1 MRVEAVL
8 FDFDGTL
15 TRPDSLDFLSFRKS
29 IGCPADQFILEFI
42 QETLPEP
49 EKRRAL
55 DRLDQFEFEAASRS
69 EPNQGAEDLIL
80 YLRAQNI
87 PLGIISRNSRRSIQ
101 RALQNFKQI
110 EESHF
115 EVSISRDDEVE
126 LKPSPEGVL
135 LAAKKMDVR
144 VDQMLLVGDFI
155 LDIAAG
161 KRAGSPTV
169 LLTNGG
175 SEAATHN
182 SSPDYVIEQLS
193 ELKDM
198 VRYLRPLPAGKL
210 PNDFLDRFLQEH
222 SLDDPTLLVAP
233 GMGEDTAA
241 VMPPPNED
249 VIVLKSD
256 PITFAED
263 RLGYYTL
270 AVNANDIATSG
281 ATPRW
286 LLTTLLFPV
295 GSTAAQIHALIRE
308 LQQASREFGITLC
321 GGHTE
326 ITEAVSKPIAVGQM
340 VGTVEKARLIEKR
353 RMAKGDQIIL
363 TKGVAVEGTSILARE
378 CPQELRALGMIQ
390 SEIRRCQE
398 FLFDPGISILA
409 EARIAAPSASAMHDV
424 TEGGLAT
431 ALQELSAAGGNR
443 LRVDVGQIPVFKETQ
458 RICRLLGIHSFG
470 LIGSGSL
477 LLTCSAG
484 SSEPLLESMREAG
497 ISAVAIGEVME
508 EGAGVEAVDGSGGL
522 VEWPDFEADELGRA
536 FERIRVLS
544 AGL

>member
-15 TRPDSLDFLSFRKS
+15 TRPHSLDFLSFRKS

-42 QETLPEP
+42 EETLSPP

-55 DRLDQFEFEAASRS
+55 DQLDQFEFEAASRS
-69 EPNQGAEDLIL
+69 EPNPGAEDLIL
-80 YLRAQNI
+80 YLRTLDI

-101 RALQNFKQI
+101 RALQNFERIK
-110 EESHF
+110 ESHF
-115 EVSISRDDEVE
+115 EISISRDEEVE
-126 LKPSPEGVL
+126 PKPSPAGVL
-135 LAAKKMDVR
+135 LAAEKMEVR
-144 VDQMLLVGDFI
+144 VDQMLVVGDFI
-155 LDIAAG
+155 LDIDAG
-161 KRAGSPTV
+161 KRAGAPTV

-175 SEAATHN
+175 DGGASNRSA
-182 SSPDYVIEQLS
+182 PDHVIHQLS
-193 ELKDM
+193 ELKDL
-198 VRYLRPLPAGKL
+198 VRYRRPLPAGKL

-222 SLDDPTLLVAP
+222 PLDDPTLLVAP

-241 VMPPPNED
+241 VLPPENEK

-256 PITFAED
+256 PITFAQD

-270 AVNANDIATSG
+270 AINANDIATSG

-295 GSTAAQIHALIRE
+295 GSTAAEIHTLIRE
-308 LQQASREFGITLC
+308 LQQVSREFRITLC

-326 ITEAVSKPIAVGQM
+326 ITEAVNKPIAVGQM
-340 VGTVEKARLIEKR
+340 VGTVEKEGLIDKR
-353 RMAKGDQIIL
+353 RMAKGDRILL

-378 CPQELRALGMIQ
+378 CDEELMALGMTQ

-409 EARIAAPSASAMHDV
+409 EAKIAAPGASAMHDV

-443 LRVDVGQIPVFKETQ
+443 LRVEVDQIPVFKETQ
-458 RICRLLGIHSFG
+458 RICGLLDIHPFG

-477 LLTCSAG
+477 LLTCSPG
-484 SSEPLLESMREAG
+484 SSDALLEDIGETG
-497 ISAVAIGEVME
+497 ISAAVIGEVLE
-508 EGAGVEAVDGSGGL
+508 EGAGVEAIDGSGNP
-522 VEWPDFEADELGRA
+522 VEWPSFEADELGRA
-536 FERIRVLS
+536 FEKIKALS
-544 AGL
+544 VDS

>member
-42 QETLPEP
+42 QEALSPP
-49 EKRRAL
+49 EKRRVL
-55 DRLDQFEFEAASRS
+55 DQLDQFEFEAASRS
-69 EPNQGAEDLIL
+69 EPNSGAEDLIL

-101 RALQNFKQI
+101 RALQNFKRI
-110 EESHF
+110 RESHF
-115 EVSISRDDEVE
+115 EVYISRDDEVE
-126 LKPSPEGVL
+126 PKPSPAGVL
-135 LAAKKMDVR
+135 LAAEKMEVR
-144 VDQMLLVGDFI
+144 VDHMLVVGDFI
-155 LDIAAG
+155 LDIDAG
-161 KRAGSPTV
+161 SRAGAPTV

-175 SEAATHN
+175 DGAAP
-182 SSPDYVIEQLS
+182 SRPAPDHVINQLS
-193 ELKDM
+193 ELKDL
-198 VRYLRPLPAGKL
+198 VRYLLPLPAGKL
-210 PNDFLDRFLQEH
+210 PNDFLDRFLQEY

-241 VMPPPNED
+241 VMPPANEE

-270 AVNANDIATSG
+270 AINANDIATSG

-308 LQQASREFGITLC
+308 LQQVSREFGISLC

-326 ITEAVSKPIAVGQM
+326 ITEAVNKPIVVGQM
-340 VGTVEKARLIEKR
+340 VGTVEKERLIDKR
-353 RMAKGDQIIL
+353 RMEKGDQIL
-363 TKGVAVEGTSILARE
+363 FTKGVAVEGTSVLARE
-378 CPQELRALGMIQ
+378 CAEELLGLGMTQ
-390 SEIRRCQE
+390 SEIQRCQE

-409 EARIAAPSASAMHDV
+409 EAQIVARSASAMHDV

-431 ALQELSAAGGNR
+431 ALQELSVGGGNR
-443 LRVDVGQIPVFKETQ
+443 LRIDVERIPVFKETE
-458 RICRLLGIHSFG
+458 RICRLLGIHPFG

-477 LLTCSAG
+477 LLTCSPG
-484 SSEPLLESMREAG
+484 SSQSLLESMREAG
-497 ISAVAIGEVME
+497 ISAVCIGEVLE
-508 EGAGVEAVDGSGGL
+508 EGAGVEAVDGSGSL

-536 FERIRVLS
+536 FEKIKVLS
-544 AGL
+544 VGL

>member
-42 QETLPEP
+42 QEALFPP

-55 DRLDQFEFEAASRS
+55 DQLDQFEFEAASRS
-69 EPNQGAEDLIL
+69 EPNSGAEDLIL
-80 YLRAQNI
+80 YLRTQNI

-101 RALQNFKQI
+101 RALQNFKRI
-110 EESHF
+110 RESHF
-115 EVSISRDDEVE
+115 EVYISRDDEVE
-126 LKPSPEGVL
+126 PKPSPAGVL
-135 LAAKKMDVR
+135 LAAEKMEVR
-144 VDQMLLVGDFI
+144 VDHMLVVGDFI
-155 LDIAAG
+155 LDID
-161 KRAGSPTV
+161 AGSQAGAPTV

-175 SEAATHN
+175 DGAAP
-182 SSPDYVIEQLS
+182 SRPAPDHVINQLS
-193 ELKDM
+193 ELKDL
-198 VRYLRPLPAGKL
+198 VRYLLPLPAGKL
-210 PNDFLDRFLQEH
+210 PNDFLDRFLQEY

-241 VMPPPNED
+241 VMPPANEE

-270 AVNANDIATSG
+270 AINANDIATSG

-308 LQQASREFGITLC
+308 LQQVSREFGISLC

-326 ITEAVSKPIAVGQM
+326 ITEAVNKPIVVGQM
-340 VGTVEKARLIEKR
+340 VGTVEKERLIDKR
-353 RMAKGDQIIL
+353 RMEKGDQIL
-363 TKGVAVEGTSILARE
+363 FTKGVAVEGTSVLARE
-378 CPQELRALGMIQ
+378 CAEELLGLGMTQ
-390 SEIRRCQE
+390 SEIQRCQE

-409 EARIAAPSASAMHDV
+409 EAQIVARSASAMHDV

-431 ALQELSAAGGNR
+431 ALQELSVGGGNR
-443 LRVDVGQIPVFKETQ
+443 LRIDVERIPVFKETE
-458 RICRLLGIHSFG
+458 RICRLLGIHPFG

-477 LLTCSAG
+477 LLTCSPG
-484 SSEPLLESMREAG
+484 SSQSLLESMREAG
-497 ISAVAIGEVME
+497 ISAVCIGEVLE
-508 EGAGVEAVDGSGGL
+508 EGAGVEAVDGSGSL

-536 FERIRVLS
+536 FEKIKVLS
-544 AGL
+544 VGL

>member
-1 MRVEAVL
+1 MPLEAVL

-15 TRPDSLDFLSFRKS
+15 TKPDSLDFLSFRKS

-42 QETLPEP
+42 RETMSPP
-49 EKRRAL
+49 EKQRAL
-55 DRLDQFEFEAASRS
+55 DQLDQFEFEAASRS
-69 EPNQGAEDLIL
+69 EPNPGAEDLIL
-80 YLRAQNI
+80 YLRTQNI

-101 RALQNFKQI
+101 RALQNFERI
-110 EESHF
+110 RESHF

-126 LKPSPEGVL
+126 PKPSPAGVL
-135 LAAKKMDVR
+135 LAAEKMGVR
-144 VDQMLLVGDFI
+144 IDQMLVVGDFI

-175 SEAATHN
+175 NEAATSG
-182 SSPDYVIEQLS
+182 SSPDYVIKQLS
-193 ELKDM
+193 DLKDL
-198 VRYLRPLPAGKL
+198 VRYLRPLSSGKL

-241 VMPPPNED
+241 VIPPANED

-270 AVNANDIATSG
+270 AINANDIATSG

-295 GSTAAQIHALIRE
+295 GSTAAEIHSLIRE
-308 LQQASREFGITLC
+308 LQQVSREFRITLC

-326 ITEAVSKPIAVGQM
+326 ITEAVNKPIAVGQM
-340 VGTVEKARLIEKR
+340 VGTVEKERLIDKR
-353 RMAKGDQIIL
+353 RMAKGDQILL

-378 CPQELRALGMIQ
+378 CAEELETLGMTQ

-409 EARIAAPSASAMHDV
+409 EAQIAAQSASAMHDV

-431 ALQELSAAGGNR
+431 ALQELSAAGGNH
-443 LRVDVGQIPVFKETQ
+443 LRVGVDQIPVFKETQ
-458 RICRLLGIHSFG
+458 RVCELLDIHPFG

-477 LLTCSAG
+477 LLTCSPG
-484 SSEPLLESMREAG
+484 SSEALLENMREAG
-497 ISAVAIGEVME
+497 ISAAAIGEVLE
-508 EGAGVEAVDGSGGL
+508 EGAGVEAVDGSGRP
-522 VEWPDFEADELGRA
+522 VEWPNFEADELGRA
-536 FERIRVLS
+536 FEKIKVLS
-544 AGL
+544 TGS

>member
-1 MRVEAVL
+1 MPVEAVL

-15 TRPDSLDFLSFRKS
+15 TKPDSLDFLSFRKS

-42 QETLPEP
+42 RETMSPP
-49 EKRRAL
+49 EKQRAL
-55 DRLDQFEFEAASRS
+55 DQLDQFEFEAASRS
-69 EPNQGAEDLIL
+69 EPNPGAEDLIL
-80 YLRAQNI
+80 YLRTQNI

-101 RALQNFKQI
+101 RALQNFERI
-110 EESHF
+110 RESHF
-115 EVSISRDDEVE
+115 EVSISRDDKVE
-126 LKPSPEGVL
+126 PKPSPAGVL
-135 LAAKKMDVR
+135 LAAETMEVR
-144 VDQMLLVGDFI
+144 IDQMLVVGDFI

-175 SEAATHN
+175 NEAATSG
-182 SSPDYVIEQLS
+182 SSPDYVIKQLS
-193 ELKDM
+193 DLKDL
-198 VRYLRPLPAGKL
+198 VRYLRPLSAGKL

-241 VMPPPNED
+241 VIPPANED

-270 AVNANDIATSG
+270 AINANDIATSG

-295 GSTAAQIHALIRE
+295 GSTAAQIHRLIRE
-308 LQQASREFGITLC
+308 LQQVSREFRITLC

-326 ITEAVSKPIAVGQM
+326 ITEAVNKPIAVGQM
-340 VGTVEKARLIEKR
+340 VGTVEKERLIDKR
-353 RMAKGDQIIL
+353 RMAKGDQILL

-378 CPQELRALGMIQ
+378 CAEELKALGMTQ

-409 EARIAAPSASAMHDV
+409 EAQIAAQSASAMHDV

-431 ALQELSAAGGNR
+431 ALQELSGAGGNQ
-443 LRVDVGQIPVFKETQ
+443 LRVGVDQIPVFKETQ
-458 RICRLLGIHSFG
+458 RVCELLDIHPFG

-477 LLTCSAG
+477 LLTCSPG
-484 SSEPLLESMREAG
+484 SSEALLENMREAG
-497 ISAVAIGEVME
+497 ISAAAIGEVLE
-508 EGAGVEAVDGSGGL
+508 EGAGVEAVDGSGRP
-522 VEWPDFEADELGRA
+522 VEWPNFEADELGRA
-536 FERIRVLS
+536 FEKIKVLS
-544 AGL
+544 TGS

>member
-15 TRPDSLDFLSFRKS
+15 TRPHSLDFLSFRKS

-42 QETLPEP
+42 QETMSPP

-55 DRLDQFEFEAASRS
+55 DQLDQFEFEAASRS
-69 EPNQGAEDLIL
+69 EPNSGAEDLIL
-80 YLRAQNI
+80 YLANLKI

-101 RALQNFKQI
+101 RALQNFQRIK
-110 EESHF
+110 ESHF
-115 EVSISRDDEVE
+115 EISISRDEEVE
-126 LKPSPEGVL
+126 PKPSPAGVL
-135 LAAKKMDVR
+135 LAAEKMEVR
-144 VDQMLLVGDFI
+144 VDQMLVVGDFI
-155 LDIAAG
+155 LDIDAG
-161 KRAGSPTV
+161 NRAGAPTV

-175 SEAATHN
+175 DGAASSQ
-182 SSPDYVIEQLS
+182 SSPDYVINQLP
-193 ELKDM
+193 ELKDL

-222 SLDDPTLLVAP
+222 SLDDPTVLIAP

-241 VMPPPNED
+241 VMPPKNED

-270 AVNANDIATSG
+270 AINANDIATSG

-295 GSTAAQIHALIRE
+295 GSTAAEIHTLIQE
-308 LQQASREFGITLC
+308 LHQVSKEFGITLC

-340 VGTVEKARLIEKR
+340 VGTVEKEGLIDKR
-353 RMAKGDQIIL
+353 RMTKGDQIIL
-363 TKGVAVEGTSILARE
+363 TKGVAVEGTSVLARE
-378 CPQELRALGMIQ
+378 CAEELRVLGMSE

-409 EARIAAPSASAMHDV
+409 EARIAAQSASAMHDV

-443 LRVDVGQIPVFKETQ
+443 LRIEMDQIPVFKETQ
-458 RICRLLGIHSFG
+458 RICALLDIHPFG

-477 LLTCSAG
+477 LLTCDPGPSKA
-484 SSEPLLESMREAG
+484 LLESMARAG
-497 ISAVAIGEVME
+497 ISAVAIGEVLE
-508 EGAGVEAVDGSGGL
+508 EGAGVEAVDGSGSD
-522 VEWPDFEADELGRA
+522 VEWPNFEADELGRA
-536 FERIRVLS
+536 FERIKVLS
-544 AGL
+544 ADS